1 MSLFEKDMFRL
12 ETPGGGGYG
21 IYEGEEKNLIT
32 DKKSECKN
40 ASLFKTGSLSQFSAI
55 QESA

>member
-1 MSLFEKDMFRL
+1 MFRL

-21 IYEGEEKNLIT
+21 VSDEELVEMSLESMSKISIA
-32 DKKSECKN
+32 KS
-40 ASLFKTGSLSQFSAI
+40 GSLHQYSAI